1 MRASLGA
8 AVLAACISAQLGSA
22 SGAETQTAA
31 VVHIKDFKYAPTPVE
46 VHVGD
51 TVAFVN
57 DDNEAHT
64 VTSSDKKFDSEGLD
78 SNGTWKYTFVKAG
91 RFAYFC
97 ELHPNMKGTIVVLPP
112 GKAP

>member
-1 MRASLGA
+1 M
-8 AVLAACISAQLGSA
+8 AACMGAPFGTA
-22 SGAETQTAA
+22 SGTEVPAEAT
-31 VVHIKDFKYAPTPVE
+31 VIHIKDFKYAPTFLK

-64 VTSSDKKFDSEGLD
+64 VTSSDKTFDSEGLD
-78 SNGTWKYTFVKAG
+78 SSGTWKHTFARAG
-91 RFAYFC
+91 TFTYFC
-97 ELHPNMKGTIVVLPP
+97 DLHPYMKGTIVVLPA